1 MRRLVEPYHAPL
13 KGYRV
18 EVLSFLLLRLTLAT
32 SARLLRNA
40 HLLNHVP
47 NLATLGLIGGHIDN
61 CRPPNEFV
69 GITTPP
75 FTYPGGE
82 VQLSEVGVR
91 TSCERRVR
99 RDLEGLICFSVALEL
114 DIWVYGFLRGLH
126 LEDPG
131 DL

>member
-18 EVLSFLLLRLTLAT
+18 EVLSFLLLRLTLAA

-40 HLLNHVP
+40 HLLDDVP
-47 NLATLGLIGGHIDN
+47 DLATLGLIGGHIDN

-75 FTYPGGE
+75 LTYPGGE

-91 TSCERRVR
+91 TSCERGVR
-99 RDLEGLICFSVALEL
+99 GDLEGRIWCGGALEI
-114 DIWVYGFLRGLH
+114 DS
-126 LEDPG
+126 
-131 DL
+131 